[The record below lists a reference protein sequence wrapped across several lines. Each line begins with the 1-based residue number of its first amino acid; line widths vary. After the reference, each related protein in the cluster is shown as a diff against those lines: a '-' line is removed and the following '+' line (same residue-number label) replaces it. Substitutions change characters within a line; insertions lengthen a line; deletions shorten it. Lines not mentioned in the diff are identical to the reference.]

1 MVTKSTGPNGLPIE
15 PSSGSHATRGV
26 VETSRPASRN
36 CMIAVPVNVL
46 VIDAMP

>member
-1 MVTKSTGPNGLPIE
+1 MVTRSTGPNGLAIA
-15 PSSGSHATRGV
+15 PSSGSHLTAGSSRP
-26 VETSRPASRN
+26 SRPASRS